1 MFKPPFSQFNRH
13 AQTILPSLFRK
24 IELKTI
30 REKIFMPDGDFLL
43 VDWAKTGSKKCVI
56 VTHGLEGDSKRHYVV
71 GILKKFITN
80 GFDGLAW
87 NCRSCGGEMNLLP
100 KFYHHGDASDL
111 KFVIDYALQT
121 NNYDEIILVGFSMGG
136 SLTLRVL
143 SENADTF
150 PPSVKCA
157 AVASVP
163 LDLTTSV
170 AKLEK
175 KGNRFYMNRFLRK
188 LRKKIEIKEAMFPNH
203 AILTLKNFKNIKDF
217 NGFDSTF
224 TAPLHGYKDAADF
237 YLRASVKPILHKIKV
252 PVLIMQ
258 AKNDPFLTPECL
270 ELGDAEKNKNLNL
283 LVTSKGGH
291 VGFQQAN
298 SIETFFEKMAFDF
311 YSKI

>member
-188 LRKKIEIKEAMFPNH
+188 LRKKIEIKEGMFPNH
-203 AILTLKNFKNIKDF
+203 SILTLKNFKKIKNF
-217 NGFDSTF
+217 NDFDSAF

-237 YLRASVKPILHKIKV
+237 YKKASVKPILYKIKV

-270 ELGDAEKNKNLNL
+270 ELGDAQNNKNINL
-283 LVTSKGGH
+283 LLTSKGGH

-298 SIETFFEKMAFDF
+298 SLETFFEKMAFDF
-311 YSKI
+311 CKNF